1 MSYTNGRCFVDSNV
15 LLYPFD
21 VRHIDKQ
28 QVSRTLMR
36 NLIQR
41 NNLFLSTQVLQEFSV
56 NMIKILDQDVQLVKL
71 AIQEFSRNHIIVNDV
86 DTIHLALDVQALHRL
101 SFWDSLIVS
110 TASRANCGWLISEN
124 MNHGQRI
131 RGVEILNPFL

>member
-1 MSYTNGRCFVDSNV
+1 
-15 LLYPFD
+15 
-21 VRHIDKQ
+21 
-28 QVSRTLMR
+28 MR